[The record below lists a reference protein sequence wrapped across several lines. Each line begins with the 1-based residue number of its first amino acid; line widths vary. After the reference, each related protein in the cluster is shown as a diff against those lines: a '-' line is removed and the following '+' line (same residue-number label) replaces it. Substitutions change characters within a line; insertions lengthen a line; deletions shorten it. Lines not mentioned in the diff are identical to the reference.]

1 VVVVDDVEDAAAY
14 SFRNL
19 PKTVVL
25 TVDELGV
32 EAILW
37 ARSLLVSEAALD
49 RIHWVL
55 GEREAVAVTADAPA
69 DDDAAAEPAGEED
82 EG

>member
-1 VVVVDDVEDAAAY
+1 
-14 SFRNL
+14 
-19 PKTVVL
+19 
-25 TVDELGV
+25 
-32 EAILW
+32 
-37 ARSLLVSEAALD
+37 
-49 RIHWVL
+49 VL

>member
-1 VVVVDDVEDAAAY
+1 MVVVDDAEDAAAY

-19 PKTVVL
+19 PKSVVL

-37 ARSLLVSEAALD
+37 ARSLLVSAAALD

-55 GEREAVAVTADAPA
+55 GEREAVAVAAEAEAPA
-69 DDDAAAEPAGEED
+69 AEEPATAEED
-82 EG
+82 ES